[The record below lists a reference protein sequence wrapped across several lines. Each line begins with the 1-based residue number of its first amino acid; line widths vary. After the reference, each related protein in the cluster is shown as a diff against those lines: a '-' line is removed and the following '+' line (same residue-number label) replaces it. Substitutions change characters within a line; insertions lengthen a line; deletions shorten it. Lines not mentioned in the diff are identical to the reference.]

1 MNFQKDLKELKIG
14 KDLHQTFKHL
24 KGYRHTIQYETPDY
38 VFSLSKTFKPKIECF
53 GITNRCSDGKY
64 ILFLDYDKTYKDI
77 MLNDLNVLQKVFPKT
92 LSNFYIATT
101 EPETKQKNK
110 KTKGSYH
117 VVNFAKMF
125 KYQVMGAIKYCNVDP
140 LFAKF
145 PETTAHKCHVLRTSE
160 KFWKTDSE
168 IVKEKPTFLEKYPER
183 TINPR
188 IELSN
193 PHYRFFQRHWNIQ
206 EPFKRQPMKF
216 DDLKDI
222 EIHKYSTYKGIEWD
236 PQAFFPEQEEN

>member
-1 MNFQKDLKELKIG
+1 MNFQQDLKELKIG
-14 KDLHQTFKHL
+14 KDLHQKYKSLIGT
-24 KGYRHTIQYETPDY
+24 RHIIQYETPEY
-38 VFSLSKTFKPKIECF
+38 VFTLSKTFKPKIECF

-77 MLNDLNVLQKVFPKT
+77 LINDLNVLQKVFPNT

-101 EPETKQKNK
+101 EQETKDKNK

-125 KYQVMGAIKYCNVDP
+125 KYQITEAIKYCNVDP
-140 LFAKF
+140 FFANI
-145 PETTAHKCHVLRTSE
+145 PEKTAHKCHVLRTSE
-160 KFWKTDSE
+160 KFWKIDGK
-168 IVKEKPTFLEKYPER
+168 ILKEKPTFLEKYPEK

-193 PHYRFFQRHWNIQ
+193 PHYRFFQRHWIIQ
-206 EPFKRQPMKF
+206 EPFLKQPMKF
-216 DDLKDI
+216 DNLKNI
-222 EIHKYSTYKGIEWD
+222 EIHKYSTAKVK
-236 PQAFFPEQEEN
+236 QCQQ